1 MKSLPLAARV
11 YVAIVIALGG
21 ILLGAAIVT
30 APLAS
35 PARFLILLA
44 LSMLASVLKICV
56 PLPRALTETLSDN
69 ALAMSM
75 SVTVNLAAL
84 FSLGVAE
91 ATLIAAAGTW
101 AQCTFNTKG
110 KNPLY
115 RTLFNIGALVLTFQ
129 LTGWVY
135 TELGGVPNVWTWPD
149 SLAAVMGAAITHFL
163 TNSLLVA
170 TAIAWSARQ
179 RMPRVWADNFIFG
192 WVSHILGALMAAAAA
207 AGIDRTGYW
216 LVPMTVGV
224 LYLTWRTYR
233 MYVDRIEGEQR
244 AVRRLSDLHLAT
256 IEALA
261 LAIDAKD
268 RNSRTHLRRLQVY
281 SVALARAE
289 GLDEDDVQAIKT
301 AALLHDIGMLA
312 VPQHILAKAGRL
324 SDEDLRKLRLHP
336 EVGADIIRDVP
347 FPAPVAPLI
356 RAHHERWDGTG
367 YPGGLR
373 GKTIPIGARILATV
387 DHLDAIMSEQADLD
401 GEAIADR
408 LREESGR
415 ALEPRLVSLVLEM
428 LPALLREE
436 RQAREVDLEMPSLTS
451 VAQRA
456 PLPASVSMAM
466 PSTPLPLPAL
476 GSAFGAAAGANG
488 AASSSMSIGHGLGS
502 HGLGS
507 HGVGSHSIGS
517 HASPTS
523 ALDHI
528 ALAHREIFGLYELS
542 QAMSASLGISD
553 TMHKLTARLSDFVPY
568 SACALFLRDADQP
581 RVRCRFAAG
590 PAAMLVE
597 SVACDSGYGLA
608 GRVVQQEI
616 CILNDVPILGVD
628 FLEAD
633 AKKPLM
639 SMSMTPVLLRSA
651 LLVPLRAEGACFG
664 ALAVYHEAAAFYSPD
679 HRRKLEQVA
688 EHAAPAIQNS
698 IRFERTH
705 EAAQT
710 DRLTGLAN
718 SRALAA
724 AFDLSLNRAVA
735 ERDSLSLLMI
745 DLDHF
750 KSINDTYGHEVGDRA
765 LKEVARFLTQS
776 IRAHDFCARYAGDE
790 FVLLLAACGPAE
802 AERRA
807 RDLQTIFDAVRFA
820 PAAGELVPLHV
831 SIGAASFPVDGV
843 SLEAMLAA
851 ADRRMYRDKAAR
863 KRAAL
868 RLISRDT
875 PPIRRTAGGSGG

>member
-1 MKSLPLAARV
+1 MKALPLAARI
-11 YVAIVIALGG
+11 YVVIVLVLGG
-21 ILLGAAIVT
+21 VLLGAAIVS
-30 APLAS
+30 APLAQ

-44 LSMLASVLKICV
+44 LSMLASTLKICV

-84 FSLGVAE
+84 FSLGVSE
-91 ATLIAAAGTW
+91 ATLIAAAGAW
-101 AQCTFNTKG
+101 AQCTFNVRS

-115 RTLFNIGALVLTFQ
+115 RTLFNIAALVVTFQ

-135 TELGGVPNVWTWPD
+135 TQLGGEPNIWIWPD

-163 TNSLLVA
+163 SNSLLVA

-192 WVSHILGALMAAAAA
+192 WVSHILGALTAAGAA

-216 LVPMTVGV
+216 LAPMTVAV

-233 MYVDRIEGEQR
+233 MYVDRIESEQR
-244 AVRRLSDLHLAT
+244 AVQRLSDLHLAT

-289 GLDEDDVQAIKT
+289 GLDEDAVQAIKT

-312 VPQHILAKAGRL
+312 VPQHILAKTGRL
-324 SDEDLRKLRLHP
+324 SDEELRKLRLHA

-347 FPAPVAPLI
+347 FPVPVAPLI

-367 YPGGLR
+367 YPAGLR
-373 GKTIPIGARILATV
+373 AKTIPIGARILATV
-387 DHLDAIMSEQADLD
+387 DQLDAIMSEQADLD
-401 GEAIADR
+401 AEAIADR
-408 LREESGR
+408 LREESGH

-436 RQAREVDLEMPSLTS
+436 RQARAADLDLPSIAT
-451 VAQRA
+451 VAARA
-456 PLPASVSMAM
+456 PLPASVATPDTPPPPGPP
-466 PSTPLPLPAL
+466 PS
-476 GSAFGAAAGANG
+476 AN
-488 AASSSMSIGHGLGS
+488 
-502 HGLGS
+502 
-507 HGVGSHSIGS
+507 
-517 HASPTS
+517 

-542 QAMSASLGISD
+542 QAMAASLGVND
-553 TMHKLTARLSDFVPY
+553 TMRQLTARLVDFVPF
-568 SACALFLRDADQP
+568 SACALFLRDGGQPGCEP
-581 RVRCRFAAG
+581 RVTCRYAAG
-590 PAAMLVE
+590 PAAALLE
-597 SVACDSGYGLA
+597 SVSCDLGFGLA
-608 GRVVQQEI
+608 GRVVEQEASLVNEAPVVGI
-616 CILNDVPILGVD
+616 DYLESEPRKPIGPMTAVT
-628 FLEAD
+628 
-633 AKKPLM
+633 
-639 SMSMTPVLLRSA
+639 SMAPVMLRSA
-651 LLVPLRAEGACFG
+651 LLVPLRADGVCLG
-664 ALAVYHEAAAFYSPD
+664 ALAVYHEAPAVYGVD

-705 EAAQT
+705 EAALT

-718 SRALAA
+718 SRGLAA
-724 AFDLSLNRAVA
+724 AFEQSLNRAIA

-745 DLDHF
+745 DLDRF
-750 KSINDTYGHEVGDRA
+750 KEINDTYGHEAGDRA
-765 LKEVARFLTQS
+765 LREVARFLNQS
-776 IRAHDFCARYAGDE
+776 TRAHDFCARYAGDE
-790 FVLLLAACGPAE
+790 FVLVLAACGAAE

-807 RDLQTIFDAVRFA
+807 RDLQTMFDAVRFS
-820 PAAGELVPLHV
+820 PVAGELVPLHV
-831 SIGAASFPVDGV
+831 SIGAAAFPVDGV
-843 SLEAMLAA
+843 SLESMLVA

-868 RLISRDT
+868 RLVSREAA
-875 PPIRRTAGGSGG
+875 RRASSGG

>member
-11 YVAIVIALGG
+11 YVAIVLVLGG
-21 ILLGAAIVT
+21 VLLGTAIVS
-30 APLAS
+30 APLAQ

-44 LSMLASVLKICV
+44 LSLLASVLKICV

-84 FSLGVAE
+84 FSLGASE
-91 ATLIAAAGTW
+91 ATLIAAAGAW
-101 AQCTFNTKG
+101 SQCTFNVKH

-115 RTLFNIGALVLTFQ
+115 RTLFNIAALVVTFQ

-135 TELGGVPNVWTWPD
+135 AQLGGVPSVWIWPD

-163 TNSLLVA
+163 SNSLLVA
-170 TAIAWSARQ
+170 TAVAWSARQ
-179 RMPRVWADNFIFG
+179 RMPRVWADNFMFG
-192 WVSHILGALMAAAAA
+192 WVSHVLGALTAAGAA

-216 LVPMTVGV
+216 LVPMTAGV

-233 MYVDRIEGEQR
+233 MYVDRLESEQH

-312 VPQHILAKAGRL
+312 VPQHILAKPGRL

-367 YPGGLR
+367 YPAGLR

-387 DHLDAIMSEQADLD
+387 DQLDAILSEQADLD
-401 GEAIADR
+401 AEAIAFR
-408 LREESGR
+408 LGEESGH

-436 RQAREVDLEMPSLTS
+436 RQARAAEFDMPTLTA
-451 VAQRA
+451 VAERA
-456 PLPASVSMAM
+456 PLPASLAM
-466 PSTPLPLPAL
+466 PATPLPP
-476 GSAFGAAAGANG
+476 SATA
-488 AASSSMSIGHGLGS
+488 
-502 HGLGS
+502 
-507 HGVGSHSIGS
+507 
-517 HASPTS
+517 T

-542 QAMSASLGISD
+542 HAMSASLGVND
-553 TMHKLTARLSDFVPY
+553 TMRQLAARLTDFLPF
-568 SACALFLRDADQP
+568 SACALFLRDAEQG
-581 RVRCRFAAG
+581 RLTCAYASGAA
-590 PAAMLVE
+590 ATLVE
-597 SVACDSGYGLA
+597 SVSCDVGFGLA
-608 GRVVQQEI
+608 GRAVQQEA
-616 CILNDVPILGVD
+616 CIVNEVPVAGID
-628 FLEAD
+628 FVERD
-633 AKKPLM
+633 AANAA
-639 SMSMTPVLLRSA
+639 TPTPMLPAMLRSA
-651 LLVPLRAEGACFG
+651 LIVPLRADGACFG
-664 ALAVYHEAAAFYSPD
+664 ALAVYHDVQAFYGAD
-679 HRRKLEQVA
+679 HRRRLEQVA

-705 EAAQT
+705 EAALT
-710 DRLTGLAN
+710 DRLTGLPN
-718 SRALAA
+718 SRGLAA
-724 AFDLSLNRAVA
+724 AFEQALNRAVA
-735 ERDSLSLLMI
+735 ERDSLSVLMI

-750 KSINDTYGHEVGDRA
+750 KAINDTYGHDVGDRA
-765 LKEVARFLTQS
+765 LREVGRFLTQS
-776 IRAHDFCARYAGDE
+776 VRSHDFCARYAGDE
-790 FVLLLAACGPAE
+790 FVLVLAACGAAE

-807 RDLQTIFDAVRFA
+807 RDLQTMFDAMRFA
-820 PAAGELVPLHV
+820 PVAGELLPLHV
-831 SIGAASFPVDGV
+831 SIGAAAFPVDGV
-843 SLEAMLAA
+843 SLEAMLVA
-851 ADRRMYRDKAAR
+851 ADRRMYRDKSAR

-868 RLISRDT
+868 RLVARDT
-875 PPIRRTAGGSGG
+875 PFRRTADRSGR